1 MMYVGNVAILE
12 NQYIDQQK
20 GIEQDVAGCDC
31 ERMVEGGA
39 MLTGQLLPRKP
50 CDHQEE
56 NKQEPD
62 VPATIKIDRPGTS
75 HGQQRVDQIK
85 CGSETSSEHDDCRA
99 FTGLRVLLSVAH
111 IIYQQDIYGKQSH
124 GH

>member
-85 CGSETSSEHDDCRA
+85 KSISFRSLSIKNSFNVP
-99 FTGLRVLLSVAH
+99 FTVIA
-111 IIYQQDIYGKQSH
+111 
-124 GH
+124 